1 MLVSLWT
8 RIFFK
13 IYLFIFGFG
22 GSSLLRIDFS
32 CDWGRWGW
40 AALPGS
46 VQASYCSGFSCCRTQ
61 AVGARASVVAA
72 PGAQGLW
79 LMGSRALIQSLWHLE
94 LSSSVA
100 CGNFP
105 DHGSLLWPLH
115 WQADS
120 QPLDHQESPITQGFW
135 CRVERCRSFPRGS
148 AVKNPPAMNEM
159 WAWSLGQED
168 PLEKEMATHSSTL
181 AWRIPWTEDPGCLQ
195 PTWSQRVRHKWSNLA
210 HMSLN

>member
-1 MLVSLWT
+1 MGNNVSVFVNQDF
-8 RIFFK
+8 FFK

-22 GSSLLRIDFS
+22 GSSLLLIDFS

-61 AVGARASVVAA
+61 AVGTWASVVAA

-79 LMGSRALIQSLWHLE
+79 LMGPRALAQSLWHLE

-105 DHGSLLWPLH
+105 DHGS
-115 WQADS
+115 
-120 QPLDHQESPITQGFW
+120 
-135 CRVERCRSFPRGS
+135 
-148 AVKNPPAMNEM
+148 
-159 WAWSLGQED
+159 
-168 PLEKEMATHSSTL
+168 
-181 AWRIPWTEDPGCLQ
+181 
-195 PTWSQRVRHKWSNLA
+195 NL
-210 HMSLN
+210 